1 MEKKSK
7 NQPIRNECVQ
17 VIVRCRPQSNKE
29 KASAFQQVVEVFPSR
44 GAIEIF
50 NPNETTRENR
60 KLFTYDAVYNS
71 EATQQQ
77 LYDEVVRSLVSSV
90 LEGFNGCCFAYGQTG
105 TGKVSNL
112 KSSIFK

>member
-7 NQPIRNECVQ
+7 NQAIRNECVQ

-29 KASAFQQVVEVFPSR
+29 IAGAYKQVVEVYPNR

-50 NPNETTRENR
+50 NPNETTRENK

-71 EATQQQ
+71 EATQQAI
-77 LYDEVVRSLVSSV
+77 YDEVV
-90 LEGFNGCCFAYGQTG
+90 
-105 TGKVSNL
+105 
-112 KSSIFK
+112 